1 MRKTIFVLFIIFVSQ
16 NIYAAALTFSPAPSI
31 YSYLSDDFQQNIL
44 PILSP
49 VSDIYFQ
56 KALKKYKQI
65 TFNDTFSTYLQTTM
79 AGYQLDNINA
89 CKTGSTDVDNLAV
102 AYNPEV
108 LVASWVGYD
117 DNRKM
122 TTTNDK
128 TVAKKTVV
136 DVLQY
141 TNKIKEVNWYQ
152 PTSSLQQI
160 AINPLTGEN
169 DENGLVYWFKKE

>member
-1 MRKTIFVLFIIFVSQ
+1 MLNQDTCLVLSQ
-16 NIYAAALTFSPAPSI
+16 LLTS
-31 YSYLSDDFQQNIL
+31 
-44 PILSP
+44 
-49 VSDIYFQ
+49 
-56 KALKKYKQI
+56 
-65 TFNDTFSTYLQTTM
+65 TFNDTFSTYLQATM

-128 TVAKKTVV
+128 TVAKKPSLMFYNT
-136 DVLQY
+136 L
-141 TNKIKEVNWYQ
+141 IK
-152 PTSSLQQI
+152 SRK
-160 AINPLTGEN
+160 LTGISQLLLYN
-169 DENGLVYWFKKE
+169 KSP